1 MKNKVCLVFGILF
14 LAAGS
19 VWAQKPKDI
28 PITIFLNDSIDS
40 AGRSKTVGIMGWDS
54 GIYLAIAQ
62 VDGISISCK
71 FTINK

>member
-40 AGRSKTVGIMGWDS
+40 PRSIILCPTVT
-54 GIYLAIAQ
+54 L
-62 VDGISISCK
+62 DGAELT
-71 FTINK
+71 F